1 MRPNFLYKF
10 LDCSRKDD
18 MEKLKHEN
26 KNYRAFM
33 AVCTF
38 SDTRCRKTQCI
49 ILLTTGRY
57 LLEFFA

>member
-1 MRPNFLYKF
+1 
-10 LDCSRKDD
+10 